1 MNQTHTAVTSSPI
14 QPLDLSPPSR
24 KYQRKGTGGTLTLEV
39 TLPSMLSVDPSAE
52 QRTCPQHKQNLT
64 IKSNVRASLGAKLG
78 QNTMNRH
85 YLSGDPTDL
94 LNKEVFIFQIRS
106 WSHDDPTGKN
116 Q

>member
-1 MNQTHTAVTSSPI
+1 
-14 QPLDLSPPSR
+14 
-24 KYQRKGTGGTLTLEV
+24 
-39 TLPSMLSVDPSAE
+39 
-52 QRTCPQHKQNLT
+52 
-64 IKSNVRASLGAKLG
+64 
-78 QNTMNRH
+78 MNRH